1 MSGAARKICIV
12 GLDSYGM
19 LSGEG
24 DVRYI
29 GGESVQHVLLAR
41 AWRDLG
47 HDVSIIVHDEGQGPK
62 RVIDGITAI
71 AAHTRNGGIPGLRFF
86 HPRASKLVSALS
98 TADADVYY
106 QSPAGVNTG
115 FTAWFTQMMGRQ
127 FIFRVASDSD
137 CEKEHPRIRFLRDR
151 MLFDY
156 GLKRAHVVAAQTL
169 HQARML
175 RENHGIEAPVV
186 NMMVE
191 VPPRTPRD
199 SAAGTPGK
207 DIDVLWLSNLRALKR
222 PELALEL
229 ARQLPDVKFTLA
241 GGPMP
246 GGQTYYDDVAA
257 AAARLPNVT
266 MLGAVR
272 YADTGPLIDRAK
284 IFLNTSSIEGFPNTF
299 LQSWIRGVPVVS
311 FFDPDGLVNRLQLG
325 RIATTLDDMR
335 EGLRGL
341 IDVPVYRENIGRRAR
356 EYALREF
363 TSGVASR
370 YLDLAD
376 DIRSREPVRTAN
388 GGTVQ

>member
-1 MSGAARKICIV
+1 MSSTSRKICIV

-24 DVRYI
+24 DLKYI

-47 HDVSIIVHDEGQGPK
+47 HDVSIIVHDEGQGPR

-86 HPRASKLVSALS
+86 HPRASKLVAALS
-98 TADADVYY
+98 NADADVYY

-115 FTAWFTQMMGRQ
+115 FTAWFTKMTGRQ

-151 MLFDY
+151 MLFDF
-156 GLKRAHVVAAQTL
+156 GLKRADVVAAQTEF
-169 HQARML
+169 QAKLL
-175 RENHGIEAPVV
+175 RENHGIVSPVV
-186 NMMVE
+186 NMVVE
-191 VPPRTPRD
+191 PPQRSATPVD
-199 SAAGTPGK
+199 K
-207 DIDVLWLSNLRALKR
+207 DIDVLWLSNLRSLKR

-246 GGQTYYDDVAA
+246 GGQTYFDDVAA
-257 AAARLPNVT
+257 AAARLRNVT

-272 YADTGPLIDRAK
+272 YSDTGALIDRAK

-325 RIATTLDDMR
+325 RIARTVDEMR
-335 EGLRGL
+335 EAVRGL
-341 IDVPVYRENIGRRAR
+341 VDIPTYRDNIGRRAR
-356 EYALREF
+356 EYAQREY
-363 TSGVASR
+363 TSGVAAR
-370 YLDLAD
+370 YLDLLKFEG
-376 DIRSREPVRTAN
+376 REPARAAN
-388 GGTVQ
+388 GGSLS